1 MIFRRSNKEYIL
13 KLLKGA
19 IEDLRL
25 AIMKVRVAEGIVNE
39 VRRNKVDKLL
49 LQTAFAGFPIPSNF
63 FANMYASSSL
73 ESIGKAV
80 KKLRK
85 FKSIVNEKYPHLYVT
100 IIKDVVDPCIDR
112 LNELLSSEEKR
123 SGDEVIKVVNEVSA
137 QLISIVN
144 YVEEVIHEY

>member
-1 MIFRRSNKEYIL
+1 MIFRRSNKEYII

-25 AIMKVRVAEGIVNE
+25 AIMKVKVAKGIINE
-39 VRRNKVDKLL
+39 VRRSRVDKLL

-73 ESIGKAV
+73 ESIRKAV

-85 FKSIVNEKYPHLYVT
+85 FKSLINEKYPHLYIT
-100 IIKDVVDPCIDR
+100 IVKDVIDPCIDK
-112 LNELLSSEEKR
+112 LNELLSSKEKL
-123 SGDEVIKVVNEVSA
+123 SGDEVIKVVNEVST
-137 QLISIVN
+137 QLISIIN